1 MSRRDELYEI
11 EHCTIMAET
20 DQAIKVALSDGET
33 MWLPLSQV
41 EEIHRS
47 KQLNEDRLVVTR
59 WIARQ
64 KGLV

>member
-11 EHCTIMAET
+11 QNCTIVSET
-20 DQAIKVALSDGET
+20 DLAIKVALSDGET

-41 EEIHRS
+41 EEIHRA